1 MGYKLNKQSFNNI
14 LSSIKKEYKIYAPV
28 LLKGKGT
35 FSDTDTVR
43 YGQVNNVEEIVFDKK
58 SNFSPKEVIL
68 PITQTLLYERA
79 LRQWV

>member
-1 MGYKLNKQSFNNI
+1 MGYKLNLEKFNNFLAAI
-14 LSSIKKEYKIYAPV
+14 GDEYKVYAPI

-43 YGQVNNVEEIVFDKK
+43 YGQVNKVEEIVFDKK